1 MKKNKIIFLFIELL
15 ILCVGGFLIYKAGL
29 INKINIFKKKENEVE
44 TIMKRISEVFLLPSE
59 IPTVATISDKEK
71 LKGQAFFDK
80 AENGD
85 KLLLFTNSNLAIL
98 YRPSIGKIIEIS
110 QISVANNPTIEA
122 EPTAVPTTAVVKEE
136 LKIKVAL
143 YNGSQKTGQTTKFEK
158 EILDKIGDFEVIKKA
173 DAKNDYEKSLVIDIS
188 GNYSEVAKSLAQSIG
203 GEISPL
209 PEGEPKIEADLLV
222 IIGENWE

>member
-1 MKKNKIIFLFIELL
+1 MKKNKIIILIIGLL
-15 ILCVGGFLIYKAGL
+15 ILGSGGFLIYKSGLLEKTGL
-29 INKINIFKKKENEVE
+29 IKKEKNEVE
-44 TIMKRISEVFLLPSE
+44 IIMKRISEVFLLPSE

-98 YRPSIGKIIEIS
+98 YRDSIKKIIEIS
-110 QISVANNPTIEA
+110 QISVANSPQIEMAPTI
-122 EPTAVPTTAVVKEE
+122 VPTETLKED

-143 YNGSQKTGQTTKFEK
+143 YNGSQKVGQTTKFEK
-158 EILDKIGDFEVIKKA
+158 EILEKVGNFEVIKKI
-173 DAKNDYEKSLVIDIS
+173 DAKNNYEKSLVVDIS
-188 GNYSEVAKSLAQSIG
+188 GNYSEVAKSLAEKID
-203 GEISPL
+203 GEIAPL
-209 PEGEPKIEADLLV
+209 PEGEINIETDLLI